1 MTTPIRH
8 AASAPV
14 NGHSTPVPQRG
25 SAVSSP
31 STNYPFLLPPIN
43 PDEIGRLGNF
53 RVLRLL
59 GKGGMGYV
67 FLAED
72 LALGRPVALKV
83 MRPDLDRDACGWRR
97 FLREARAMVSIK
109 HESLVTVYQVGQEQ
123 EVVYLA
129 MELLEGESLDH
140 WLRRVQRPELA
151 DILRVGRAIA
161 SGLAAIH
168 GRGLIHRD
176 IKPANLWREE
186 PSGRVKILDFGL
198 ARFIDDDASLTQT
211 GEVLGTP
218 CFMSPEQARGETVDL
233 RSDLFSFGCVLY
245 TLCTGTSPFHANN
258 STAVLTH
265 LALRDPKPVHQ
276 INPAIPR
283 ALSDLVTQLLEKKP
297 EDRPESAE
305 AVLERLQ
312 LVEEQP
318 PDLPPTPDR
327 IDASRGDDTWAPPR
341 RKKRRARRQTG
352 RPWPKLLLALVLVAG
367 VGVVVAAIALLVF
380 RSDGPGAAAAHNR
393 GAGRV
398 FLSTLDLFQQDHW
411 PMQPPPNPGKPPIKP
426 IGDVSVQGKESPHG
440 IFMHP
445 PPPWEGSA
453 SLTYRLSGN
462 FRTFHA
468 EVSLNDGPPRS
479 EVPVTFAVYGDGQLL
494 WKSRAVRTQGD
505 TQTCAVAVQGVDRLK
520 IEVSC
525 TGEPFGA
532 HAVWIE
538 PSLAR

>member
-8 AASAPV
+8 APSAPV
-14 NGHSTPVPQRG
+14 NGHSTPVPHRDSG
-25 SAVSSP
+25 ASSP
-31 STNYPFLLPPIN
+31 ATNYPFLLPPIN
-43 PDEIGRLGNF
+43 PDELGRLGNF

-59 GKGGMGYV
+59 GKGGMGIV

-72 LALGRPVALKV
+72 VALGRPVALKV
-83 MRPDLDRDACGWRR
+83 MRPDLNQDAGGWKR

-129 MELLEGESLDH
+129 MELLEGESLDQ
-140 WLRRVQRPELA
+140 WLRRVRRPEPA
-151 DILRVGRAIA
+151 EILRVGRQIA

-168 GRGLIHRD
+168 CRGLIHRD
-176 IKPANLWREE
+176 LKPANLWREE
-186 PSGRVKILDFGL
+186 PGGRVKILDFGL

-218 CFMSPEQARGETVDL
+218 CFMSPEQARGETLDF

-245 TLCTGTSPFHANN
+245 TLCTGTSPFQGKNN
-258 STAVLTH
+258 TAVLTY

-276 INPAIPR
+276 LNPAIPR
-283 ALSDLVTQLLEKKP
+283 ALSDLVVQLLEKKP
-297 EDRPESAE
+297 QDRPESAE

-312 LVEEQP
+312 QIEDKP
-318 PDLPPTPDR
+318 PDLTPTPGG
-327 IDASRGDDTWAPPR
+327 IDVGPEDDTWAHPR
-341 RKKRRARRQTG
+341 RTKRRPRR
-352 RPWPKLLLALVLVAG
+352 RSRRRWNALLLALLLVAA
-367 VGVVVAAIALLVF
+367 VGAVLPAVALLVF
-380 RSDGPGAAAAHNR
+380 RLHGPGAAADENR
-393 GAGRV
+393 GPAMV
-398 FLSTLDLFQQDHW
+398 FLSTLDPFQQDHW
-411 PMQPPPNPGKPPIKP
+411 PMLPPPNPGRPPIKP

-445 PPPWEGSA
+445 PPPREGSA
-453 SLTYRLSGN
+453 SLTYRLAGN
-462 FRTFHA
+462 FRTFRA

-479 EVPVTFAVYGDGQLL
+479 EVPMTFAVYGDGRLL
-494 WKSRAVRTQGD
+494 WQSRPVVTQAD
-505 TQTCAVAVQGVDRLK
+505 SQTCTVAVQGVERLK

-525 TGEPFGA
+525 SGEPFGA
-532 HAVWIE
+532 HGVWIE